1 MIDTHE
7 YTFNLTEANLYP
19 ENVPN
24 WYKLY
29 SFRDSYQV
37 DSLAPAELG
46 ELVAKM
52 AVDHT
57 LLDAYH
63 M

>member
-7 YTFNLTEANLYP
+7 YTFNLTEANSDP
-19 ENVPN
+19 ENTPN

-37 DSLAPAELG
+37 NSLAPADLG
-46 ELVAKM
+46 GLVGKM
-52 AVDHT
+52 VVDHS